1 MQKFLFILL
10 IGFSPILSFAQEN
23 SSPKQM
29 EVMMKMLA
37 LRNALI
43 TKDSAALDDLLASD
57 VNYGHTNGL
66 IQTKAQLI
74 RSVVSKEQDYKNIVP
89 SDMNIRIYDN
99 TGVVTMKSAVTMN
112 YQGKPLDMSMYVT
125 LVWIKKNKWQLV
137 ARQGVKQ

>member
-1 MQKFLFILL
+1 MQIFLLILL
-10 IGFSPILSFAQEN
+10 VSLSPAISFAQEN
-23 SSPKQM
+23 SPKQT
-29 EVMMKMLA
+29 EIMMRMLA

-43 TKDSAALDDLLASD
+43 AKDSTALDDLLAGD

-74 RSVVSKEQDYKNIVP
+74 RSVVSKEQDYINIVP
-89 SDMNIRIYDN
+89 SDMNIRIYES

-112 YQGKPLDMSMYVT
+112 YQGKPLDMQMYVT

-137 ARQGVKQ
+137 ARQSVKQ